1 MNFTSWL
8 QQFSGVAMIVA
19 GVYLIIDGNL
29 SMGGLIACYMLNGR
43 ALVPMGQLSGRVTR
57 YQQARMTM
65 NTTEEMMDLPQER
78 QDDRPLVAREK
89 LQGGITFQNVT
100 FTYPDQKRPSLS
112 GVSFTIKPGERV
124 GIIGRSGSGKSSL
137 AKLIIG
143 FYQPDSGEI
152 LLDGMDS
159 NQIDVNDVRHNI
171 GYGPQDIHLF
181 SGTLRDNLLS
191 GASYADNE
199 VMHKASQ
206 LAGVHEFARKH
217 PDGYNMQVGERGLNL
232 SGGQRQAVMLARAL
246 LLEPPILLLDEPT
259 SSMDNT
265 TEDAVRRA
273 LTESTVGRT
282 LLLVTHRASMLT
294 LVDRLIIIDRGRII
308 ADGPRDNVLAALKK
322 GQIHATQ

>member
-1 MNFTSWL
+1 
-8 QQFSGVAMIVA
+8 
-19 GVYLIIDGNL
+19 
-29 SMGGLIACYMLNGR
+29 ML
-43 ALVPMGQLSGRVTR
+43 
-57 YQQARMTM
+57 
-65 NTTEEMMDLPQER
+65 
-78 QDDRPLVAREK
+78 
-89 LQGGITFQNVT
+89 
-100 FTYPDQKRPSLS
+100 
-112 GVSFTIKPGERV
+112 
-124 GIIGRSGSGKSSL
+124 
-137 AKLIIG
+137 
-143 FYQPDSGEI
+143 
-152 LLDGMDS
+152 
-159 NQIDVNDVRHNI
+159 
-171 GYGPQDIHLF
+171 
-181 SGTLRDNLLS
+181 
-191 GASYADNE
+191 
-199 VMHKASQ
+199 KASQ

-246 LLEPPILLLDEPT
+246 LLDPPILLLDEPT